1 MSGGSSSPKRLA
13 EALEAAGAPEAVIE
27 KYASQKAQYPEVQPC
42 NQYIVEL
49 FFRVQTQWEYAGM
62 TGARTGLSYP
72 AVEVRAQHMPGYR
85 ELSVKLKDKV
95 WLGLQVIE
103 KTVLAWQAEQ
113 QKG

>member
-1 MSGGSSSPKRLA
+1 LA
-13 EALEAAGAPEAVIE
+13 EALEAAGAPAEVVQRCATEKAVF
-27 KYASQKAQYPEVQPC
+27 PDVQPC

-62 TGARTGLSYP
+62 AGARTGLNYP
-72 AVEVRAQHMPGYR
+72 AIEVRAQHMPGYQS
-85 ELSVKLKDKV
+85 LSVELKDKV

-103 KTVLAWQAEQ
+103 KTVLACQAEQ